1 MRFLAA
7 SLLLWLF
14 SSALALAA
22 PYPGPCFPD
31 RALPLPPPAG
41 NEPELYSGSIDLFN
55 PDKSG
60 NTSTYTYDV
69 YRRACPGGGAAVLIA
84 FSGGPT
90 GVFPPI
96 RLVQGTTLINA
107 VYNAEPYTN
116 LSAIDTVTSDV
127 GTGSIVVLD
136 TYGIDYTKALSVQMT
151 GTSPTAGGTRQIV
164 NFPDLNPALYPDLA
178 KGVPIAGYV
187 AGLYYDPAHSGE
199 GVEIEVVPGQLLTVT
214 MYTFD
219 DSGNPLWL
227 TGAAGLCTKCFTHST
242 YSSTVTMYVTKGGGF
257 GGTTDSSKVT
267 KTVWGTIQLSWPSC
281 STVSLVLTAT
291 NNDPTLPKRSATLSW
306 SRLTSV
312 EYADCAAQTAPG

>member
-7 SLLLWLF
+7 SLVLWLLT
-14 SSALALAA
+14 STLGWAA
-22 PYPGPCFPD
+22 PYPGTCFPD
-31 RALPLPPPAG
+31 RAQPLPAPAA
-41 NEPELYSGSIDLFN
+41 NEPVIFSGSIDLLS

-60 NTSTYTYDV
+60 NTSTYNYSV

-84 FSGGPT
+84 FSGGTT
-90 GVFPPI
+90 GVFPLI
-96 RLVQGTTLINA
+96 RLVQGTTA
-107 VYNAEPYTN
+107 VTAIYNAEAYTN
-116 LSAIDTVTSDV
+116 LLAINTVTSDV

-151 GTSPTAGGTRQIV
+151 GTSPSAGGTRQIV
-164 NFPDLNPALYPDLA
+164 NLPDFNPAQYPDLA

-199 GVEIEVVPGQLLTVT
+199 GVEIEVIPGQVLTVT

-227 TGAAGLCTKCFTHST
+227 TGAAGLCQSCFSHQT
-242 YSSTVTMYVTKGGGF
+242 YSSTVTMLATKGGGF
-257 GGTTDSSKVT
+257 GGTTDPTKVT

-281 STVSLVLTAT
+281 GTVSLVLTAT

-312 EYADCAAQTAPG
+312 EYANCVAQTAPG